1 MKGDGLCG
9 ELKAD
14 KGGVEWGVVT
24 SVAGCCRYS
33 GQGRVG
39 QSGVQATGWVSDT
52 SVVCKMSGGVG
63 GSLVVGVT
71 AGGRA
76 GSVSESLSLDG
87 SEASSV
93 LGANVAATGGGSM
106 SVSGADLG
114 TSR

>member
-1 MKGDGLCG
+1 M
-9 ELKAD
+9 
-14 KGGVEWGVVT
+14 
-24 SVAGCCRYS
+24 
-33 GQGRVG
+33 
-39 QSGVQATGWVSDT
+39 QATGWVSDT
-52 SVVCKMSGGVG
+52 SVVCKLSGGVG